1 MADKVLAIAGAV
13 IGYYIPG
20 VGPAL
25 GFAIGSLA
33 GAALFP
39 PKIDGPHTR
48 NLASMNGSYGA
59 MLPILYGT
67 DRVTGSLID
76 EDPAGIQ
83 EVGSTQGGKGGPSVT
98 TFAYYGWFAVA
109 LCEGPI
115 TGIRKIWANRIL
127 IYDVSSTAS
136 GGTIANSNTF
146 AANYLTVYLGTTTQ
160 NQDPTMQSWHGAG
173 NVSAYRGTAYLV
185 FRGLPLANF
194 ANMKPSIE
202 AEVVTVA
209 AVTTPIT
216 KLWEN
221 DSTSF
226 PLYPGGSTTG
236 KFVGIPTGISGSQ
249 VRIYDRNAFLVGG
262 GTAGNDGNT
271 YILALSNGSVQAPV
285 TPNSFESA
293 IQTNNLAVG
302 GPPKFGDAGTYYAG
316 LIMPHAAGNCGVYST
331 GIGATDVILQSP
343 TRSGILGTGPA
354 MWVEDYAT
362 GTLQT
367 DVIASL
373 STPPGL
379 VGTWRLYAVFPCADW
394 QHVCAVTYDG
404 TNTNAWLHILS
415 VGSDYSVA
423 EIARYN
429 FYAAHGADAFAQVS
443 GFFNSNGY
451 TASST
456 WNSAMLESNLS
467 AVWLTGSGGANIL
480 YRFAISGGIV
490 TTPQNFGSPFT
501 GAFGAN
507 TAMFADNGLCLIT
520 DFTHY
525 ALFSVTSSSG
535 QITLSD
541 IVSGI
546 CQRVGLQTGQLN
558 VTGLT
563 DQVYGFKLDR
573 QMTARA
579 AIEAITPAWWF
590 DGVESD
596 GQLKFVH
603 RSAAPLATITLDDMG
618 ADTSGKN
625 NASPLQFVRGSEM
638 ELPSQL
644 NLTYY
649 AVGADYQPGVQYAR
663 RLIGLESNNIQSID
677 TAAVMDDTQA
687 AVAAAIIMWDTIAGR
702 VSFKFSTSY
711 KWAQYEPTDILTIQT
726 NNESY
731 LARCTRKTEG
741 AGKIDWEFTACAPVY
756 TQSALGGAISSGQI
770 VGGASP
776 TTAII
781 MDIPPLR
788 DPDGAADNLYV
799 AMYGET
805 GWPGGTLYKS
815 SDGGVTFVAGVS
827 MGTLATVGR
836 ATTTLGA
843 AAVGGNMFDEGNTVT
858 ITILSGQTLSSTS
871 ELSVLNG
878 ANVAL
883 LGKEIFQFKNAV
895 LTGTDTYVL
904 SGLLRGRFGTEG
916 FTHSVGESF
925 VLLSSPGVIAIQAAP
940 TSDIGQP
947 RIYDAVTQGQPL
959 PTGQQQTITEQANT
973 LVCFSPVHLNAGGA
987 GYYNDIVL
995 TWIRRNRINWQWLPL
1010 VDVPMSEASEA
1021 YLVSIFSGASVV
1033 RTISVSGAGV
1043 HTATYTLAQ
1052 QITDFGGS
1060 GLTSITFG
1068 VQQISAITGPGV
1080 MAKATIAL
1088 APQPYVP
1095 VTYTKTMTATQA
1107 STASLSAGFI
1117 TPKVMTATQASS
1129 ATLSTTFISGSGTTW
1144 DPAKTQSNNSL
1155 SNANLTL
1162 SSTAGGANST
1172 HGTQSTTSHANSSGK
1187 YYVEFT
1193 VDASHAGAPFQN
1205 EIGVGICDSA
1215 CAGVLS
1221 SAVNWTCGG
1230 WDGGYLLLNGGVN
1243 SSGTGTYGSG
1253 DVIGLAIDMS
1263 GSSPSVSWYKNNV
1276 LLTTASS
1283 VSGTGPWFI
1292 FGWAI
1297 SATGTNAQ
1305 LTANFGATA
1314 FTYTPPAGYTGG
1326 W

>member
-1 MADKVLAIAGAV
+1 MGDKVLAIAGAA
-13 IGYYIPG
+13 IGFYVG
-20 VGPAL
+20 GPAGASL
-25 GFAIGSLA
+25 GFALGSFA
-33 GAALFP
+33 GSALFP
-39 PKIDGPHTR
+39 QKIQGPHTS
-48 NLASMNGSYGA
+48 NVTSMNGAYGA

-76 EDPAGIQ
+76 EDPHGIQ

-160 NQDPTMQSWHGAG
+160 GEDPTMQSWHGAG
-173 NVSAYRGTAYLV
+173 NVSAYRGTAYIV
-185 FRGLPLANF
+185 FRGLPLVNF
-194 ANMKPSIE
+194 ANMLPSIE
-202 AEVVTVA
+202 VEVVTVA

-221 DSTSF
+221 DSTGF

-236 KFVGIPTGISGSQ
+236 KYVGIPSGISGSQ
-249 VRIYDRNAFLVGG
+249 ARIYDRNAFLVGG

-271 YILALSNGSVQAPV
+271 YILALSNGAVQAPV

-302 GPPKFGDAGTYYAG
+302 GPPKFGDPTYYAG

-331 GIGATDVILQSP
+331 GVAATDIILQSP

-367 DVIASL
+367 DVISFL

-379 VGTWRLYAVFPCADW
+379 VGVWRLFAVFPCADW

-415 VGSDYSVA
+415 VASDYSVA

-429 FYAAHGADAFAQVS
+429 FYAAHGADVFAQVS

-451 TASST
+451 TALST

-467 AVWLTGSGGANIL
+467 AVWLTGSGGPNVL

-490 TTPQNFGSPFT
+490 TAPQSFGSPFT

-535 QITLSD
+535 QIALSD

-558 VTGLT
+558 VAALT

-618 ADTSGKN
+618 ADTGGKN

-687 AVAAAIIMWDTIAGR
+687 AVAAAIVMWDTVAGR
-702 VSFKFSTSY
+702 VSFKFATSY
-711 KWAQYEPTDILTIQT
+711 KWAQYEPTDVLTIQT

-756 TQSALGGAISSGQI
+756 TQSAQGGAISSGQI

-776 TTAII
+776 TTAVI

-788 DPDGAADNLYV
+788 DQDGAGDNLYV
-799 AMYGET
+799 AMYGEA

-836 ATTTLGA
+836 ATTILGA

-858 ITILSGQTLSSTS
+858 VTILSGQTLSSTS

-895 LTGTDTYVL
+895 LTGTDTYAL

-959 PTGQQQTITEQANT
+959 PTGQQQTIIEHANT

-987 GYYNDIVL
+987 GYYNDIIL
-995 TWIRRNRINWQWLPL
+995 TWVRRNRINWQWLPL
-1010 VDVPMSEASEA
+1010 VDVPMSEATEA
-1021 YLVSIFSGASVV
+1021 YLVSIFNGASVV
-1033 RTISVSGAGV
+1033 RTISVSGSGV

-1060 GLTSITFG
+1060 GLTSVTFG

-1088 APQPYVP
+1088 PPKAYVP
-1095 VTYTKTMTATQA
+1095 VTYTKA
-1107 STASLSAGFI
+1107 LS
-1117 TPKVMTATQASS
+1117 ATQASS
-1129 ATLSTTFISGSGTTW
+1129 ASLATSLVFPKILTASQGSTATLGTLYIPSSATAFNPTF
-1144 DPAKTQSNNSL
+1144 TQSNNQL
-1155 SNANLTL
+1155 SNGNLTL
-1162 SSTAGGANST
+1162 SSITSGTNST
-1172 HGTQSTTSHANSSGK
+1172 MGTQSTNSHSTGK
-1187 YYVEFT
+1187 FYIEFT
-1193 VDASHAGAPFQN
+1193 IDSAHAGSPYQN
-1205 EIGVGICDSA
+1205 QVGMGLCDSA
-1215 CAGVLS
+1215 CNGVV
-1221 SAVNWTCGG
+1221 ANATNWTWAG
-1230 WDGGYLLLNGGVN
+1230 WDSGYELFNGGVQA
-1243 SSGTGTYGSG
+1243 SGIGTFTTG
-1253 DVIGLAIDMS
+1253 DVIGLAIDCAS
-1263 GSSPSVSWYKNNV
+1263 GGAPVMHWYKNNV
-1276 LLTTASS
+1276 LILSVNGSGMTA
-1283 VSGTGPWFI
+1283 PYFI
-1292 FGWAI
+1292 FAWAN
-1297 SATGTNAQ
+1297 SANGALAQ

-1314 FTYTPPAGYTGG
+1314 FIYTPPAGYVGG